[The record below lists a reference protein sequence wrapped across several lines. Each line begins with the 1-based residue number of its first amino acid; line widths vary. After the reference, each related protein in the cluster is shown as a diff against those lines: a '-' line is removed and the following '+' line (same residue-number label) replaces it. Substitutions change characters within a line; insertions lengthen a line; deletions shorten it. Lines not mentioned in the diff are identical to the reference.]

1 MRQKDCAQTERN
13 SEQYFGSY
21 GPFIAWELLAR
32 GRRMRVAFL
41 DIYTV
46 EGGSSEGKHGGNFL
60 VLMEQNGMEQNGM
73 EQNGRAKRR
82 KFS

>member
-1 MRQKDCAQTERN
+1 
-13 SEQYFGSY
+13 
-21 GPFIAWELLAR
+21 
-32 GRRMRVAFL
+32 MRVAFL
-41 DIYTV
+41 DLYTV
-46 EGGSSEGKHGGNFL
+46 EGGSSDGKHGGNFL